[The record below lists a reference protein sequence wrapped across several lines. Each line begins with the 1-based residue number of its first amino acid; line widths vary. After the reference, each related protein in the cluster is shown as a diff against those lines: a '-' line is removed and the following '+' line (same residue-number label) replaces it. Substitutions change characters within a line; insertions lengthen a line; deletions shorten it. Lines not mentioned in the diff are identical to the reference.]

1 MASTVNPASGARRSP
16 IRFPRIIL
24 HVVLILVLLGMVFP
38 LLWMIVI
45 SLREQNPDL
54 TSFLPL
60 LKGPFSLRNYADVLS
75 LNSFDVYFLNSILV
89 AVAVTAGNVIF
100 CTMVGYALARRRIPG
115 RSFLLLTVIATLM
128 IPPQVIMIPL
138 YRLIVNLH
146 WIDTYWALIVP
157 TLVTPFGIFLMRQ
170 YVQNLPRDMEEAARL
185 DGAGDWRIIFSIIMP
200 LSRPMLIVLAVYQF
214 LTTWNTFLYPFLF
227 VNRDDRR
234 TLMVGLTSYLGNQS
248 VDWGHL
254 MAGASISALPVI
266 ALFAIF
272 QKQIIQGMTAGAVKG

>member
-146 WIDTYWALIVP
+146 WIDTYWALIIP